1 MAETPWTVVPMMM
14 QPGSKGRWG
23 KGAGKQ
29 GADLEFGAGMAEFTG
44 ETWHHQA
51 REEKKKEAWRKSF

>member
-1 MAETPWTVVPMMM
+1 MMM